1 MQVGLGYSPLEAG
14 LAGIGQAAGMVA
26 GFVVSQPAIAKL
38 GGRRVMHAGEA
49 LTAAGFA
56 AFVAV
61 LQLAGDS
68 VGIAAMTARGWWPA

>member
-38 GGRRVMHAGEA
+38 GGRRVMHAG
-49 LTAAGFA
+49 
-56 AFVAV
+56 
-61 LQLAGDS
+61 
-68 VGIAAMTARGWWPA
+68 RR